1 MKRRRKP
8 WKRAEKK
15 PASNSALDYSA
26 QQRILVSSVRVR
38 QQQVSRDKKF
48 GVIRIALSAAAL
60 ACALAS
66 AVQPT
71 RAQLSDPMQSVGVRP
86 DLLKDVGIDQKLN
99 QQVPLGLTFKDE
111 NGNAVK
117 LGQFFGQKPVILSLV
132 YFNCPMLCTQVLNG
146 QEASMKGLP
155 MDAGNQFEAVT
166 VSIDPS
172 DKPVMASV
180 KKQMYVGMYGRPNA
194 AQGWHFLTGDAPQ
207 IKALAD
213 SVGFRYAYDADSK
226 QFAHASAIMVLTP
239 QGKISKYFYGIE
251 YSPRDLRLGLVEAS
265 NEKIGTPVDSMLLFC
280 YHYDPSTGKYGLIIN
295 RLIQAGGLIT
305 VLAIGI
311 TMLILFR
318 RERYELPAHKA

>member
-1 MKRRRKP
+1 
-8 WKRAEKK
+8 
-15 PASNSALDYSA
+15 
-26 QQRILVSSVRVR
+26 
-38 QQQVSRDKKF
+38 VSRFGKF
-48 GVIRIALSAAAL
+48 GVVRIALGAAAMACIA
-60 ACALAS
+60 ACAA
-66 AVQPT
+66 QPAL
-71 RAQLSDPMQSVGVRP
+71 AQLSDPMQSVGVRP

-111 NGNAVK
+111 NGTSVK
-117 LGQFFGQKPVILSLV
+117 LGQYFGQKPVILSLV

-146 QEASMKGLP
+146 EEASMKGLP

-265 NEKIGTPVDSMLLFC
+265 NEKIGTPVDSVLLFC
-280 YHYDPSTGKYGLIIN
+280 YHYDPSTGKYGLIVN

-311 TMLILFR
+311 TMLVLFR
-318 RERYELPAHKA
+318 RERYHLPAHKA

>member
-1 MKRRRKP
+1 M
-8 WKRAEKK
+8 A
-15 PASNSALDYSA
+15 A
-26 QQRILVSSVRVR
+26 
-38 QQQVSRDKKF
+38 
-48 GVIRIALSAAAL
+48 GVAAL
-60 ACALAS
+60 ACALAL
-66 AVQPT
+66 APLPA

-99 QQVPLGLTFKDE
+99 QQIPLDLTFHDE

-146 QEASMKGLP
+146 MEASMKGLP

-194 AQGWHFLTGDAPQ
+194 AAGWHFLTGDAPQ

-265 NEKIGTPVDSMLLFC
+265 NEKIGTPVDSILLFC

-295 RLIQAGGLIT
+295 RLIQAGGLLT

-311 TMLILFR
+311 TMLVLFR

>member
-1 MKRRRKP
+1 M
-8 WKRAEKK
+8 
-15 PASNSALDYSA
+15 
-26 QQRILVSSVRVR
+26 
-38 QQQVSRDKKF
+38 SRFRKF
-48 GVIRIALSAAAL
+48 GTVRTAAGAAAL
-60 ACALAS
+60 ACVFAFAP
-66 AVQPT
+66 QPA

-86 DLLKDVGIDQKLN
+86 DLLKEVGIDQKLN
-99 QQVPLGLTFKDE
+99 QQIPLDLIFHDE
-111 NGNAVK
+111 NGNTVK

-146 QEASMKGLP
+146 MEASMKGLP

-226 QFAHASAIMVLTP
+226 QFAHASAIVVLTP

-265 NEKIGTPVDSMLLFC
+265 AEKIGTPVDSILLFC
-280 YHYDPSTGKYGLIIN
+280 YHYDPSTGKYGLIIS
-295 RLIQAGGLIT
+295 RLIQAGGLLT
-305 VLAIGI
+305 VLAIGV
-311 TMLILFR
+311 TMLVLFR